1 MKRSIQAAIGALVV
15 LAALLVAPV
24 AANAFP
30 GSCPNSWSSWMTT
43 YTSPHWGQWR
53 YCLYQEN
60 NLYFYQF
67 QVQDI
72 YTDGYSVH
80 LEACNDY
87 DAYYPYTCTN
97 IAGQWSPTWGLI
109 ITDNQPTGDVCPQS
123 SGTVETTQWPG
134 IVAWAP
140 GSGNPSALGV
150 RLVRGRCE
158 GGPYQNVASVS
169 WELSGP

>member
-1 MKRSIQAAIGALVV
+1 MKRSVQAMIGALVV
-15 LAALLVAPV
+15 LIALLVAPV

-30 GSCPNSWSSWMTT
+30 SGCTSGWSSWMTT
-43 YTSPHWGQWR
+43 VASPHWGQWR
-53 YCLYQEN
+53 YCLAQDG

-80 LEACNDY
+80 LEACDDN
-87 DAYYPYTCTN
+87 DAYYPYACTN

-109 ITDNQPTGDVCPQS
+109 IQDNFGGDNCPQS
-123 SGTVETTQWPG
+123 SGSVDTTVWPS
-134 IVAWAP
+134 ISAWAP
-140 GSGNPSALGV
+140 GSGNPAAFGV

-158 GGPYQNVASVS
+158 GGAYQNVASAS
-169 WELSGP
+169 WELAGP